1 MKRRTLALFVLLL
14 PLVACGQDN
23 QTEDRSP
30 QTAETAAPA
39 TALSSNETADPA
51 ADEDIE
57 ATENDTRTD
66 EPPLRVA
73 QTPETPA
80 PTSPVT
86 APAFEEGVHYRL
98 LTPTQPTSTSP
109 NKVEVVEIFSYGCP
123 HCFSFDPYVK
133 FWIEN
138 NKPANVEFTRIAP
151 RFRPEWTVYA
161 RAYYTAEVLGALDR
175 LHSDIFNE
183 IHVNRNYLQTEDAMA
198 TFFAEH
204 GVDEE
209 TFRETYNSY
218 AVNTRLRKASVLAG
232 RYRANSVPTVVING
246 KYTTGPEL
254 TGGYEG
260 LMQVMDYLARKELNR
275 E

>member
-1 MKRRTLALFVLLL
+1 MNKRTLALFVLLL

-23 QTEDRSP
+23 QAADRSP
-30 QTAETAAPA
+30 QPAESTTPVTAAAADKATDLAADDAIEVTENNTPADEPPLRIAQAPETAAPAAPA
-39 TALSSNETADPA
+39 TAL
-51 ADEDIE
+51 
-57 ATENDTRTD
+57 
-66 EPPLRVA
+66 
-73 QTPETPA
+73 
-80 PTSPVT
+80 
-86 APAFEEGVHYRL
+86 AFEEGVHYRL

-109 NKVEVVEIFSYGCP
+109 DKVEVIEIFSYGCP

-133 FWIEN
+133 FWVEN
-138 NKPANVEFTRIAP
+138 NKPAKVAFTRIAP

-161 RAYYTAEVLGALDR
+161 RAYYTAEVLGVVDQ
-175 LHSDIFNE
+175 LHSEIFNE

-198 TFFAEH
+198 AFFAEH
-204 GVDEE
+204 GVDEPA
-209 TFRETYNSY
+209 FRETYNSY

-232 RYRANSVPTVVING
+232 RYRANSVPTVVVNG

-260 LMQVMDYLARKELNR
+260 LMQVMDYLARKEINR